1 MAPGNRRVK
10 TTEVGG
16 LVLRSPREVTRPK
29 GEVESAGLRLTS
41 QGWDPPPRPHPLRQA
56 GSSWAPG
63 LLRLSRGGQ
72 PGATGRRVD
81 SDPGTAAL
89 APGDSEHRRQKPTVS
104 AAYRSPR
111 PSSLAIGSRN
121 SFQSRGKCFRVAQV
135 TSQTV
140 RLGGSL
146 LVLEGG
152 AFVPAG

>member
-1 MAPGNRRVK
+1 M
-10 TTEVGG
+10 GG

-29 GEVESAGLRLTS
+29 GEVESEGLRLTS
-41 QGWDPPPRPHPLRQA
+41 QGWDPPPRPHPLREA

-63 LLRLSRGGQ
+63 LLRLSRGGAA
-72 PGATGRRVD
+72 GSDRKERVG